1 MVTQCPNCGTGFRIT
16 EDLLGLAAGRV
27 RCGACLEI
35 FLARDNLEPET
46 APPDGESAR
55 EVPDDGSREDAEQGT
70 APARSSVAIPMAA
83 SDGPRPAGAMP
94 AGRQS
99 PREIWVYWALATG
112 VLVLALQLVW
122 FVGYR

>member
-1 MVTQCPNCGTGFRIT
+1 MT
-16 EDLLGLAAGRV
+16 AAGRT
-27 RCGACLEI
+27 RNRGL
-35 FLARDNLEPET
+35 R
-46 APPDGESAR
+46 R
-55 EVPDDGSREDAEQGT
+55 QG
-70 APARSSVAIPMAA
+70 SSVAKPMAV